1 MPDRP
6 RTGRKV
12 CVALRAER
20 AVAHRPCR
28 VVNECGSKGGPSV
41 GARIVVSCYHPIYP
55 VVVSWRPYWQELSHS
70 KGADR
75 AAEMSSWR
83 SAKATSFLQLHAS
96 LPQETV
102 HPKTKGRGFATAK
115 HGDRLHVALFRER
128 IFLHEPVHT
137 FPDYES
143 EDPCCNLVVRK
154 SKVVGRDARSDRK
167 LPL

>member
-1 MPDRP
+1 M
-6 RTGRKV
+6 
-12 CVALRAER
+12 
-20 AVAHRPCR
+20 
-28 VVNECGSKGGPSV
+28 
-41 GARIVVSCYHPIYP
+41 
-55 VVVSWRPYWQELSHS
+55 
-70 KGADR
+70 
-75 AAEMSSWR
+75 
-83 SAKATSFLQLHAS
+83 AKCKIDIFFTIACIIS
-96 LPQETV
+96 QETV
-102 HPKTKGRGFATAK
+102 VRKRRDEPQLKKT